1 VFFSETDFHLQR
13 HAAERRWGLAMS
25 LALAAHI
32 VLFVLAIYLP
42 SLFDNRVIRE
52 EVVSVSLVSM
62 SGESAPAGAEG
73 ATESSPPPVAEPIE
87 SPPEPVAPP
96 AEPPPPPP
104 PPPPSPPEPI
114 PVPVPVPPEP
124 VVAPAPPEPVAT
136 AAPVSL
142 VAEKRKVKV
151 AQDTRL
157 EEEKVRE
164 QAVTRQQE
172 DRELARRIEE
182 RQRQVEQ
189 RRQAEQQQEIA
200 RREAE
205 RQQEAV
211 RREAERQRAIAA
223 QADQERRRAEEERR
237 RAEEELRRL
246 RAEADAA
253 AVAALAART
262 AVARE
267 TQAVQDALNRPS
279 SGRQQAQSAVGDQY
293 TASVVQRVRS
303 YWILPEMR
311 SWDTTLLAQVVI
323 TINKE
328 GEVLRIQFEQRSRD
342 PLFDQMVERT
352 IRSASPMPRF
362 PAIMQQETME
372 VGFNFKPGELG
383 NM

>member
-1 VFFSETDFHLQR
+1 MLVFFSETDFHLQR
-13 HAAERRWGLAMS
+13 HAAEGRWSLALS

-42 SLFDNRVIRE
+42 SLFDSRVIRE
-52 EVVSVSLVSM
+52 EVVAVSLVSM
-62 SGESAPAGAEG
+62 PEMSAPAGAEG
-73 ATESSPPPVAEPIE
+73 ATESSPPPAAEPVE
-87 SPPEPVAPP
+87 PPPEPVAPP

-104 PPPPSPPEPI
+104 PPSEPTPVPVPVAPEPT
-114 PVPVPVPPEP
+114 VVPVPPEP
-124 VVAPAPPEPVAT
+124 AAT

-172 DRELARRIEE
+172 ERELERRIVE

-189 RRQAEQQQEIA
+189 RRQAEQQQEVV

-223 QADQERRRAEEERR
+223 QAEQERRRAEEERR
-237 RAEEELRRL
+237 RAEEELRQL

-253 AVAALAART
+253 AVAAVATRNAAARE
-262 AVARE
+262 A
-267 TQAVQDALNRPS
+267 QAVQEAFNRPS
-279 SGRQQAQSAVGDQY
+279 SGRQQAQTAVEDQY
-293 TASVVQRVRS
+293 MASVVQRVKS
-303 YWILPEMR
+303 YWVLPEMR
-311 SWDTTLLAQVVI
+311 TWDSTLLAQVVI

-328 GEVLRIQFEQRSRD
+328 GEVLRIQIEQPSRD

-362 PAIMQQETME
+362 PAIMQKETME